1 MFAEVIVDI
10 SNSEVDRIFDYSVG
24 DSGAQKGSRVKV
36 PFGNRTIEGY
46 VIDLKETSE
55 LNPAKI
61 KDIAETLDD
70 MPVIG
75 EEMLSLMRFMTE
87 KYNLRLVDV
96 LRLFIPSQMRGGRVK
111 ELTKQYARLN
121 PDFENVPVEEF
132 IRPSA
137 KSQAEIYE
145 HLKTVGKDSTAE
157 INKNFSAAALR
168 NLTMR
173 GIVLIESA
181 EVKRT
186 PYKFL
191 SGNDK
196 KVVLTEAQRAVADAI
211 CEKSDTYLLHGVT
224 GSGKTEVY
232 MECISRMLEKGKT
245 AIMLVPEISLTPQVL
260 KNFRLRFGE
269 NVALLH
275 SALSAGERF
284 DEWRRLLKGEAKVCV
299 GARSAIFAP
308 LKNVG
313 VIIVDEEHDNSYV
326 SESNPR
332 YSALRVAA
340 FRREYNGCSL
350 VLGSATPSIESYYNA
365 KIGEYKLLELPERI
379 NKRALPQISVVNM
392 CSEIYDGNNSLFS
405 RRLESELHEC
415 MDGGNQAIIFINRR
429 GYSSFMMCRSCGYVA
444 KCTDCDVSLVYHR
457 EENVLKCHYCG
468 NRYAALDICPQCKS
482 PHIKQGYVGTERV
495 KEQLEKMFPDKTVL
509 RMDNDTTR
517 GKDAHTEIL
526 SKFAKKEADILVG
539 TQMIAKGHDFPD
551 VTLVGIVDA
560 DMSLHFSDYRS
571 AERTFQLIT
580 QVSGRAGRD
589 KKTGK
594 VVLQTYTPNHYV
606 YKYAVNNDYKSFFD
620 KECNL
625 REVTKYPPFS
635 TVVRVLVSSQSES
648 DAMDALK
655 NIFDRVKPLAESDKS
670 AFAYLGAM
678 RSPLKRIQ
686 NKFRVQILARIT
698 ENADKYI
705 SEIYGIVNDAE
716 NSKVSCFVEI
726 NPANLS

>member
-24 DSGAQKGSRVKV
+24 SSGAQVGSRVKV

-46 VIDLKETSE
+46 VIDLKETSD
-55 LNPAKI
+55 LDSAKI
-61 KDIAETLDD
+61 KEITETIDPE
-70 MPVIG
+70 PVIG
-75 EEMLSLMRFMTE
+75 EEMLSLMRFMAD

-121 PDFENVPVEEF
+121 PEYDNIPTEEF

-137 KSQAEIYE
+137 KSQTEIYE
-145 HLKTVGKDSTAE
+145 HLKAVGKDSTTE

-173 GIVLIESA
+173 GIVLIENA
-181 EVKRT
+181 EVLRT
-186 PYKFL
+186 PYKSL
-191 SGNDK
+191 GGSDK
-196 KVVLTEAQRAVADAI
+196 SVVLTESQTAAVEAI
-211 CEKSDTYLLHGVT
+211 CGGSDTYLLHGVT

-232 MECISRMLEKGKT
+232 MACISRMLALGKT
-245 AIMLVPEISLTPQVL
+245 AVMLVPEISLTPQVL

-308 LKNVG
+308 LKNLG
-313 VIIVDEEHDNSYV
+313 VIIVDEEHDSSYV

-332 YSALRVAA
+332 YSALAVAE
-340 FRREYNGCSL
+340 FRRKYNGCSL
-350 VLGSATPSIESYYNA
+350 VLGSATPSIESYYAA
-365 KIGEYKLLELPERI
+365 KKGEYKLLELPERI

-392 CSEIYDGNNSLFS
+392 CAELYDGNNSLFS
-405 RRLESELHEC
+405 RKLEAELHEC

-444 KCTDCDVSLVYHR
+444 KCSDCDVSLVYHR

-468 NRYAALDICPQCKS
+468 NRYTALDVCPECKS

-495 KEQLEKMFPDKTVL
+495 KEQLEKMFPNKTVL

-526 SKFAKKEADILVG
+526 SSFARREADILVG

-560 DMSLHFSDYRS
+560 DMSLHFSDYRA

-589 KKTGK
+589 KKPGR
-594 VVLQTYTPNHYV
+594 VVLQTYTPNNYV
-606 YKYAVNNDYKSFFD
+606 YKYAVNNDYKSFFE

-635 TVVRVLVSSQSES
+635 TVVRVLVSSVNEN

-655 NIFDRVKPLAESDKS
+655 NIFDRVKPLAEDNKS

-698 ENADKYI
+698 ENADEYI
-705 SEIYGIVNDAE
+705 KEIYKIVNAAD
-716 NSKVSCFVEI
+716 NQKISCFVEI